1 MKKCKF
7 FVESD
12 ENGKYLHGR
21 CSLADNSKEA
31 LLIIKQCKH
40 SRKPEFC
47 RDYVP
52 ADLKKD

>member
-21 CSLADNSKEA
+21 CTLADNSKEA
-31 LLIIKQCKH
+31 LLIIKPCKH
-40 SRKPEFC
+40 SKKPEFC

-52 ADLKKD
+52 EESKKN

>member
-21 CSLADNSKEA
+21 CTLADNSKETQ
-31 LLIIKQCKH
+31 LIIKPCKH
-40 SRKPEFC
+40 FGKSEFC

-52 ADLKKD
+52 EESKKN

>member
-21 CSLADNSKEA
+21 CSLTDNSKEA
-31 LLIIKQCKH
+31 ILIIKPCKH
-40 SRKPEFC
+40 SRKPEVC
-47 RDYVP
+47 RYYVP
-52 ADLKKD
+52 EELKKD